1 MDALSQ
7 LSFRL
12 ALVASAGASLMY
24 WVAIAVPARSVAGDG
39 VSDDSVW
46 HSVGRRVNG
55 FGKIWALTAAAFLM
69 MTVAAR
75 WQAAGRAPWSNMWEF
90 TVAFAAA
97 VAIAYV
103 LFEYYLKGTS
113 AVGAVIQPLVLA
125 LLVAAALFFP
135 SRIEP
140 LVPALQ
146 NQDILAAHVGFMVV
160 AYGAL
165 TVSFGASI
173 LRLAQGTAGRFS
185 RLPRAQVLDDVAY
198 ASVVVGFPLL
208 TLGVALGAYW
218 ANSAW
223 GRYWGWDPKETA
235 SLMTWFV
242 YGGYLHMHGL
252 RSWRGT
258 RAAIVLLIGYA
269 AILFTYFGVNLWI
282 SGLHS
287 YT

>member
-1 MDALSQ
+1 MDDLSQ

-12 ALVASAGASLMY
+12 ALVASAGAALLY
-24 WVAIAVPARSVAGDG
+24 WAAVVMPARRAATAGDG
-39 VSDDSVW
+39 ADSVW
-46 HSVGRRVNG
+46 RTVGRRVNG
-55 FGKIWALTAAAFLM
+55 LGRMWALAAAAFLL

-75 WQAAGRAPWSNMWEF
+75 WQAAGRAPWTNMWEF

-97 VAIAYV
+97 VAVAYV
-103 LFEYYLKGTS
+103 LFEYYLRGTS
-113 AVGAVIQPLVLA
+113 GIGAVVQPVVLA
-125 LLVAAALFFP
+125 LLVAAVLFFP

-146 NQDILAAHVGFMVV
+146 SQGVLAAHVGFMVV
-160 AYGAL
+160 SYGVL
-165 TVSFGASI
+165 TVSFGASV
-173 LRLAQGTAGRFS
+173 LRLAQGSANRFGRF
-185 RLPRAQVLDDVAY
+185 PRAQVLDDVAH

-235 SLMTWFV
+235 SLVTWLI
-242 YGGYLHMHGL
+242 YAAYLHMRGQ

-258 RAAIVLLIGYA
+258 RAAIVLSVGYA

-287 YT
+287 YA